1 MKYCL
6 RLLVFIVLFIF
17 YRTVLLF
24 KCFELPVVAKI
35 NINNQRSFFRKLNVE
50 ECELRDNSPPF
61 LGFLSHYN
69 LYRQQF
75 TILFQPTPISHF
87 LFPLII
93 IEFHQPS
100 PLKAAFL
107 LHFCVFHAVTHR
119 VFAQLLLKRS
129 RNLQGYKFEL
139 VNRLWTF
146 SFCNEIGYI
155 ITRVYYQQ
163 TSVQRYSIEFLVVL
177 HLLHKICLN

>member
-1 MKYCL
+1 MWVERQFPAISWVFFL
-6 RLLVFIVLFIF
+6 TITFIVSNLPYFSNPPQHLIF
-17 YRTVLLF
+17 F
-24 KCFELPVVAKI
+24 
-35 NINNQRSFFRKLNVE
+35 
-50 ECELRDNSPPF
+50 
-61 LGFLSHYN
+61 
-69 LYRQQF
+69 
-75 TILFQPTPISHF
+75 
-87 LFPLII
+87 FPLII

-107 LHFCVFHAVTHR
+107 LHFCVFHAVTRR

-146 SFCNEIGYI
+146 SFCNQIDYI
-155 ITRVYYQQ
+155 ITRVYCQQ